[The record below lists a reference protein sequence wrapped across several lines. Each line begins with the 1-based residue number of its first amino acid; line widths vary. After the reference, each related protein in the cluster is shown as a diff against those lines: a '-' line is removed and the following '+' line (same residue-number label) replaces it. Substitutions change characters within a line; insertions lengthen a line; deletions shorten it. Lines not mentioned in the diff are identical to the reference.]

1 MLHKQVPR
9 PWALSGALFV
19 ILFFVGG
26 TLGGSSPDIGA
37 SRAKLADWVSGQAPT
52 VADYVGGYLE
62 LLAMLALVVF
72 IAQFWSVLRTA
83 EGEHGPLS
91 ATVLAGGLLSA
102 AIKISSFPA
111 AFAALWRAKQG
122 VEPQLAAALLDMNNA
137 AFVLSWA
144 ADALMVGAAA
154 ILILRTS
161 VLPRW
166 LGWSGAA
173 ITLILLASVPVAS
186 KAPPLGFLLTILWI
200 VATSVVL
207 ARRAESPVRLAALS
221 RAAVAVAD

>member
-9 PWALSGALFV
+9 PWALTGALFV
-19 ILFFVGG
+19 VLFFVGG

-52 VADYVGGYLE
+52 VTDYVGGYLE

-72 IAQFWSVLRTA
+72 IAQLWSLLRTA

-173 ITLILLASVPVAS
+173 ITVILLASVPVAS

-207 ARRAESPVRLAALS
+207 ARRAESPVRTAALS
-221 RAAVAVAD
+221 RAAVAVSD

>member
-1 MLHKQVPR
+1 LHKQVPR
-9 PWALSGALFV
+9 PWALSGAVFV
-19 ILFFVGG
+19 VLFFVGG

-37 SRAKLADWVSGQAPT
+37 SRTKLADWVSSQAPT
-52 VADYVGGYLE
+52 VTDYVGGYLE
-62 LLAMLALVVF
+62 LLAMLALVAFV
-72 IAQFWSVLRTA
+72 AQLWSVLRAA

-173 ITLILLASVPVAS
+173 ITVILLASVPVAS

-207 ARRAESPVRLAALS
+207 ARRAESRAPRAAISRPAVALS
-221 RAAVAVAD
+221 D

>member
-9 PWALSGALFV
+9 PWALTGALFV
-19 ILFFVGG
+19 VLFFVGG

-52 VADYVGGYLE
+52 VTDYVGGYLE

-72 IAQFWSVLRTA
+72 IAQLWSLLRTA

-173 ITLILLASVPVAS
+173 ITVILLASVPVAS

-200 VATSVVL
+200 VATSVAL
-207 ARRAESPVRLAALS
+207 ARRAESPVRTAALS
-221 RAAVAVAD
+221 RAAVAVSD

>member
-1 MLHKQVPR
+1 
-9 PWALSGALFV
+9 
-19 ILFFVGG
+19 VGG

-52 VADYVGGYLE
+52 VTDYVGGYLE

-72 IAQFWSVLRTA
+72 IAQLWSLLRTA

-137 AFVLSWA
+137 SFVLSWA

-154 ILILRTS
+154 ILIIRTS

-166 LGWSGAA
+166 LGWSGGA

-186 KAPPLGFLLTILWI
+186 KAPPLGFLLTVLWI
-200 VATSVVL
+200 LATSVVL
-207 ARRAESPVRLAALS
+207 ARRGGSPVRTAATG
-221 RAAVAVAD
+221 RAAVAVSD

>member
-19 ILFFVGG
+19 VLFFVGG
-26 TLGGSSPDIGA
+26 ALGGSSPDIGA
-37 SRAKLADWVSGQAPT
+37 SRARLADWVSSQAPT

-62 LLAMLALVVF
+62 LLAMLALVAFV
-72 IAQFWSVLRTA
+72 AQLWSVLRAA

-144 ADALMVGAAA
+144 ADALMVGAAT

-166 LGWSGAA
+166 LGWSGSA
-173 ITLILLASVPVAS
+173 ITVILLASVPVAS

-207 ARRAESPVRLAALS
+207 ARRAESPSRTGAPS
-221 RAAVAVAD
+221 RAAVALSD

>member
-1 MLHKQVPR
+1 LHKQVPR
-9 PWALSGALFV
+9 PWALSGAVFV
-19 ILFFVGG
+19 VLFFVGG

-37 SRAKLADWVSGQAPT
+37 SRTKLADWVSSQAPT
-52 VADYVGGYLE
+52 VTDYVGGYLE
-62 LLAMLALVVF
+62 LLAMLALVAFV
-72 IAQFWSVLRTA
+72 AQLWSVLRAA

-122 VEPQLAAALLDMNNA
+122 VEPQLAATLLDMNNA

-173 ITLILLASVPVAS
+173 ITVILLASVPVAS

-207 ARRAESPVRLAALS
+207 ARRAESRAPRAAISRPAVALS
-221 RAAVAVAD
+221 D

>member
-9 PWALSGALFV
+9 PWALTGALFV
-19 ILFFVGG
+19 VLFFVGG

-52 VADYVGGYLE
+52 VTDYVGGYLE

-72 IAQFWSVLRTA
+72 IAQLWSVLRAA

-137 AFVLSWA
+137 SFVLSWA

-154 ILILRTS
+154 ILIIRTS

-166 LGWSGAA
+166 LGWSGGA
-173 ITLILLASVPVAS
+173 ITVILLASVPVAS

-207 ARRAESPVRLAALS
+207 ARRGGSPVRTAATG
-221 RAAVAVAD
+221 RAAVAVSD

>member
-1 MLHKQVPR
+1 LHKQVPR
-9 PWALSGALFV
+9 PWALSGAVFV
-19 ILFFVGG
+19 VLFFVGG
-26 TLGGSSPDIGA
+26 MLGGSSPDIGA
-37 SRAKLADWVSGQAPT
+37 SRTKLADWVSSQAPT
-52 VADYVGGYLE
+52 VTDYVGGYLE
-62 LLAMLALVVF
+62 LLAMLALVAFV
-72 IAQFWSVLRTA
+72 AQLWSVLRAA

-122 VEPQLAAALLDMNNA
+122 VEPQLAATLLDMNNA

-173 ITLILLASVPVAS
+173 ITVILLASVPVAS

-207 ARRAESPVRLAALS
+207 ARRAESRAPRAAISRPAVALS
-221 RAAVAVAD
+221 D